1 MENGIRFDLE
11 YETMPWHRVDAV
23 VFDIGNILIRY
34 APKDFLEQLFPGD
47 AQKQQDMLARVYK
60 GPYWERFD
68 RGEME
73 YAEAAR
79 RLAGQFG
86 GDEAEYMRALTGW
99 IELKTPIDEGF
110 RAAQRCRRAGKRLYL
125 LSNYPREG
133 YQRMREK
140 FADRFGELFDGGV
153 ISYAYEVKA
162 RVLGVDEDMGARVC
176 HGRWAVQEQPVDG
189 LIPDGATL
197 ETHEHLYLT
206 DGDTRVLA
214 AVDGLPAIAA
224 HTFGKGRGVYMAG
237 FAYSPV
243 NARMLLN
250 LLLCGAVVL
259 PGVQSRNLSVSLPL
273 SPGRLLASCAGV
285 YAVLRALLYCFGR
298 SGAPSVPATLEVA
311 GVQLPVQAFHDTG
324 FALQEPLSGKAVVL
338 VQYPAVRH
346 RLPQAARQYLDG
358 WFAHSTAP
366 PPPELGVHLV
376 PCRSIHGQSM
386 LPALPAA
393 LQLGKDRAG
402 GLLAAFCCPT
412 PPDPAWELLY
422 GEDAAQLLL

>member
-1 MENGIRFDLE
+1 M
-11 YETMPWHRVDAV
+11 
-23 VFDIGNILIRY
+23 
-34 APKDFLEQLFPGD
+34 
-47 AQKQQDMLARVYK
+47 
-60 GPYWERFD
+60 
-68 RGEME
+68 
-73 YAEAAR
+73 
-79 RLAGQFG
+79 
-86 GDEAEYMRALTGW
+86 
-99 IELKTPIDEGF
+99 
-110 RAAQRCRRAGKRLYL
+110 
-125 LSNYPREG
+125 
-133 YQRMREK
+133 
-140 FADRFGELFDGGV
+140 
-153 ISYAYEVKA
+153 
-162 RVLGVDEDMGARVC
+162 
-176 HGRWAVQEQPVDG
+176 
-189 LIPDGATL
+189 
-197 ETHEHLYLT
+197 
-206 DGDTRVLA
+206 
-214 AVDGLPAIAA
+214 
-224 HTFGKGRGVYMAG
+224 
-237 FAYSPV
+237 
-243 NARMLLN
+243 
-250 LLLCGAVVL
+250 L

-298 SGAPSVPATLEVA
+298 SGAPSVPAMLEVA

-338 VQYPAVRH
+338 LQYPAVRH

>member
-1 MENGIRFDLE
+1 MIYLDELLLTNFVL
-11 YETMPWHRVDAV
+11 AV
-23 VFDIGNILIRY
+23 L
-34 APKDFLEQLFPGD
+34 FLT
-47 AQKQQDMLARVYK
+47 
-60 GPYWERFD
+60 
-68 RGEME
+68 
-73 YAEAAR
+73 AAGLLCATVCTGV
-79 RLAGQFG
+79 RLC
-86 GDEAEYMRALTGW
+86 TG
-99 IELKTPIDEGF
+99 
-110 RAAQRCRRAGKRLYL
+110 AA
-125 LSNYPREG
+125 
-133 YQRMREK
+133 
-140 FADRFGELFDGGV
+140 
-153 ISYAYEVKA
+153 
-162 RVLGVDEDMGARVC
+162 
-176 HGRWAVQEQPVDG
+176 
-189 LIPDGATL
+189 
-197 ETHEHLYLT
+197 
-206 DGDTRVLA
+206 LA
-214 AVDGLPAIAA
+214 AVSALVLLAPELPGAVAVGYKIFTGCAVVAAAYGLP
-224 HTFGKGRGVYMAG
+224 GRGR
-237 FAYSPV
+237 FARLCAWY
-243 NARMLLN
+243 ALLN

-346 RLPQAARQYLDG
+346 RLPQAARQPLSGCGVVLVRFAAVEARLPPALRTYLKETFSG
-358 WFAHSTAP
+358 SGIL

>member
-1 MENGIRFDLE
+1 MLAEASLIAS
-11 YETMPWHRVDAV
+11 AV
-23 VFDIGNILIRY
+23 SLAHIAVPSLAQVAGLVS
-34 APKDFLEQLFPGD
+34 AVEQLADSALDVAAHEAVTNDGNHVGVELLPVLDF
-47 AQKQQDMLARVYK
+47 QRRSQDVSQRSATVCTGVRLCT
-60 GPYWERFD
+60 G
-68 RGEME
+68 
-73 YAEAAR
+73 AA
-79 RLAGQFG
+79 
-86 GDEAEYMRALTGW
+86 
-99 IELKTPIDEGF
+99 
-110 RAAQRCRRAGKRLYL
+110 
-125 LSNYPREG
+125 
-133 YQRMREK
+133 
-140 FADRFGELFDGGV
+140 
-153 ISYAYEVKA
+153 
-162 RVLGVDEDMGARVC
+162 
-176 HGRWAVQEQPVDG
+176 
-189 LIPDGATL
+189 
-197 ETHEHLYLT
+197 
-206 DGDTRVLA
+206 LA
-214 AVDGLPAIAA
+214 AVSALVLLAPELPGAVAVGYKIFTGCAVVAAAYGLP
-224 HTFGKGRGVYMAG
+224 GRGR
-237 FAYSPV
+237 FARLCAWY
-243 NARMLLN
+243 ALLN

>member
-1 MENGIRFDLE
+1 MKSVIYLDELLQTNFVL
-11 YETMPWHRVDAV
+11 AV
-23 VFDIGNILIRY
+23 L
-34 APKDFLEQLFPGD
+34 FLT
-47 AQKQQDMLARVYK
+47 
-60 GPYWERFD
+60 
-68 RGEME
+68 
-73 YAEAAR
+73 AAGLLCATVCTGV
-79 RLAGQFG
+79 RLC
-86 GDEAEYMRALTGW
+86 TG
-99 IELKTPIDEGF
+99 
-110 RAAQRCRRAGKRLYL
+110 AA
-125 LSNYPREG
+125 
-133 YQRMREK
+133 
-140 FADRFGELFDGGV
+140 
-153 ISYAYEVKA
+153 
-162 RVLGVDEDMGARVC
+162 
-176 HGRWAVQEQPVDG
+176 
-189 LIPDGATL
+189 
-197 ETHEHLYLT
+197 
-206 DGDTRVLA
+206 LA
-214 AVDGLPAIAA
+214 AVSALVLLAPELPGAVAVGYKIFTGCAVVAAAYGLP
-224 HTFGKGRGVYMAG
+224 GRGR
-237 FAYSPV
+237 FARLCAWY
-243 NARMLLN
+243 ALLN

>member
-1 MENGIRFDLE
+1 MK
-11 YETMPWHRVDAV
+11 TV
-23 VFDIGNILIRY
+23 VF
-34 APKDFLEQLFPGD
+34 
-47 AQKQQDMLARVYK
+47 
-60 GPYWERFD
+60 
-68 RGEME
+68 
-73 YAEAAR
+73 
-79 RLAGQFG
+79 
-86 GDEAEYMRALTGW
+86 
-99 IELKTPIDEGF
+99 
-110 RAAQRCRRAGKRLYL
+110 
-125 LSNYPREG
+125 
-133 YQRMREK
+133 
-140 FADRFGELFDGGV
+140 
-153 ISYAYEVKA
+153 
-162 RVLGVDEDMGARVC
+162 VDELLLVNFAAAAALLLGAGLLC
-176 HGRWAVQEQPVDG
+176 GRSCTG
-189 LIPDGATL
+189 LRLCAGSAA
-197 ETHEHLYLT
+197 
-206 DGDTRVLA
+206 A
-214 AVDGLPAIAA
+214 AVSTLVLLAPPWPAPLAVLYKIASCC
-224 HTFGKGRGVYMAG
+224 GVVAVCYGVAG
-237 FAYSPV
+237 VRSFARLCGWY
-243 NARMLLN
+243 AALN
-250 LLLCGAVVL
+250 GLLCGAVVL
-259 PGVQSRNLSVSLPL
+259 PGVQSRNLSVALPL

>member
-1 MENGIRFDLE
+1 MKSVIYL
-11 YETMPWHRVDAV
+11 
-23 VFDIGNILIRY
+23 
-34 APKDFLEQLFPGD
+34 
-47 AQKQQDMLARVYK
+47 
-60 GPYWERFD
+60 
-68 RGEME
+68 
-73 YAEAAR
+73 
-79 RLAGQFG
+79 
-86 GDEAEYMRALTGW
+86 DELLLTN
-99 IELKTPIDEGF
+99 F
-110 RAAQRCRRAGKRLYL
+110 
-125 LSNYPREG
+125 
-133 YQRMREK
+133 
-140 FADRFGELFDGGV
+140 
-153 ISYAYEVKA
+153 
-162 RVLGVDEDMGARVC
+162 
-176 HGRWAVQEQPVDG
+176 
-189 LIPDGATL
+189 
-197 ETHEHLYLT
+197 
-206 DGDTRVLA
+206 VLA
-214 AVDGLPAIAA
+214 ALFLTAAGLLCATVCTGVRLCTGAALAAVSALVLLAPELPGAVAVGYKIFTGCAVVAAAYGLP
-224 HTFGKGRGVYMAG
+224 GRGR
-237 FAYSPV
+237 FARLCAWY
-243 NARMLLN
+243 ALLN
-250 LLLCGAVVL
+250 LLLCGAVV
-259 PGVQSRNLSVSLPL
+259 
-273 SPGRLLASCAGV
+273 LASCAGV

>member
-1 MENGIRFDLE
+1 M
-11 YETMPWHRVDAV
+11 V
-23 VFDIGNILIRY
+23 
-34 APKDFLEQLFPGD
+34 
-47 AQKQQDMLARVYK
+47 
-60 GPYWERFD
+60 
-68 RGEME
+68 
-73 YAEAAR
+73 AA
-79 RLAGQFG
+79 
-86 GDEAEYMRALTGW
+86 
-99 IELKTPIDEGF
+99 
-110 RAAQRCRRAGKRLYL
+110 
-125 LSNYPREG
+125 
-133 YQRMREK
+133 
-140 FADRFGELFDGGV
+140 
-153 ISYAYEVKA
+153 AY
-162 RVLGVDEDMGARVC
+162 
-176 HGRWAVQEQPVDG
+176 
-189 LIPDGATL
+189 
-197 ETHEHLYLT
+197 
-206 DGDTRVLA
+206 
-214 AVDGLPAIAA
+214 GLP
-224 HTFGKGRGVYMAG
+224 GRGR
-237 FAYSPV
+237 FARLCAWY
-243 NARMLLN
+243 ALLN

-338 VQYPAVRH
+338 GAVPGGAAPPAAGSPAIS
-346 RLPQAARQYLDG
+346 RLAGLPTAP
-358 WFAHSTAP
+358 AP

>member
-1 MENGIRFDLE
+1 MRSG
-11 YETMPWHRVDAV
+11 
-23 VFDIGNILIRY
+23 G
-34 APKDFLEQLFPGD
+34 
-47 AQKQQDMLARVYK
+47 
-60 GPYWERFD
+60 
-68 RGEME
+68 
-73 YAEAAR
+73 AAR
-79 RLAGQFG
+79 R
-86 GDEAEYMRALTGW
+86 AE
-99 IELKTPIDEGF
+99 P
-110 RAAQRCRRAGKRLYL
+110 
-125 LSNYPREG
+125 
-133 YQRMREK
+133 
-140 FADRFGELFDGGV
+140 
-153 ISYAYEVKA
+153 
-162 RVLGVDEDMGARVC
+162 
-176 HGRWAVQEQPVDG
+176 QPERQ
-189 LIPDGATL
+189 P
-197 ETHEHLYLT
+197 
-206 DGDTRVLA
+206 A
-214 AVDGLPAIAA
+214 AVTGAA
-224 HTFGKGRGVYMAG
+224 A
-237 FAYSPV
+237 
-243 NARMLLN
+243 
-250 LLLCGAVVL
+250 
-259 PGVQSRNLSVSLPL
+259 
-273 SPGRLLASCAGV
+273 ASCAGV

>member
-1 MENGIRFDLE
+1 MIYLDELLLTNFVL
-11 YETMPWHRVDAV
+11 AV
-23 VFDIGNILIRY
+23 L
-34 APKDFLEQLFPGD
+34 FLT
-47 AQKQQDMLARVYK
+47 
-60 GPYWERFD
+60 
-68 RGEME
+68 
-73 YAEAAR
+73 AAGLLCATVCTGV
-79 RLAGQFG
+79 RLC
-86 GDEAEYMRALTGW
+86 TG
-99 IELKTPIDEGF
+99 
-110 RAAQRCRRAGKRLYL
+110 AA
-125 LSNYPREG
+125 
-133 YQRMREK
+133 
-140 FADRFGELFDGGV
+140 
-153 ISYAYEVKA
+153 
-162 RVLGVDEDMGARVC
+162 
-176 HGRWAVQEQPVDG
+176 
-189 LIPDGATL
+189 
-197 ETHEHLYLT
+197 
-206 DGDTRVLA
+206 LA
-214 AVDGLPAIAA
+214 AVSALVLLAPELPGAVAVGYKIFTGCAVVAAAYGLP
-224 HTFGKGRGVYMAG
+224 GRGR
-237 FAYSPV
+237 FARLCAWY
-243 NARMLLN
+243 ALLN

-285 YAVLRALLYCFGR
+285 YAVLRALL
-298 SGAPSVPATLEVA
+298 PI
-311 GVQLPVQAFHDTG
+311 QAFHDTG

-393 LQLGKDRAG
+393 LQLGKGRAG